1 MGGYTLFLVMPPHP
15 GRAKPA
21 SPEGSGL
28 KNSAWSRSTR
38 QSPDAGGCSSISPQ
52 IPCLAWMVPGPQW
65 GKWLTELPLR
75 SRCLNA
81 RSATGRQLWGE
92 GFYAFI
98 FVLFYLPRGSFL
110 AGCKIHTISPGESLL
125 CCSPSKQICIYNGFF
140 FKTCI
145 MCLIDGND
153 SLGEAR
159 HRSWQCFV
167 VYNIHLFYMAIYFS
181 AGLDGKRG

>member
-1 MGGYTLFLVMPPHP
+1 
-15 GRAKPA
+15 
-21 SPEGSGL
+21 
-28 KNSAWSRSTR
+28 
-38 QSPDAGGCSSISPQ
+38 
-52 IPCLAWMVPGPQW
+52 MVPGPQW
-65 GKWLTELPLR
+65 AKWLAELPLR
-75 SRCLNA
+75 SRCLKA
-81 RSATGRQLWGE
+81 RSATGRQLRGE
-92 GFYAFI
+92 GFYTFL
-98 FVLFYLPRGSFL
+98 FVLFHLPRGSFL
-110 AGCKIHTISPGESLL
+110 AGCKIPTVSPGESLL

-181 AGLDGKRG
+181 AYVICPFFYWVACLFLINSYGFWTSYMCQLYKWQNPSLWLVISLFHRIDTLILI